1 MASENSFA
9 PGDLLTV
16 SEVADLLR
24 AKPSTIRAWLTQGK
38 LPRVKIGRL
47 TRVLRQDADAFI
59 RAGRVVGG
67 GQ

>member
-1 MASENSFA
+1 MDKALE

-16 SEVADLLR
+16 PEVADLLR

-47 TRVLRQDADAFI
+47 TRILRSDLGKFI
-59 RAGRVVGG
+59 DAGRVVGNT
-67 GQ
+67 Q